1 LQKKRES
8 GDCVCKRE
16 RVYGKTLKPQKWMS
30 KETLDKWGFYSHAMA
45 EDPYQFVSGNSSLGR
60 SIKDPRIDEFAV
72 S

>member
-1 LQKKRES
+1 
-8 GDCVCKRE
+8 
-16 RVYGKTLKPQKWMS
+16 MS

-60 SIKDPRIDEFAV
+60 SIKDTRIDEFAV